1 MKQKEKY
8 ATKPKAVKKEVVKK
22 ARTKDEYE
30 QMLFEMLKDII

>member
-1 MKQKEKY
+1 MKQKEKL
-8 ATKPKAVKKEVVKK
+8 ATKLRPVKKAVKK